1 MTHQRRLI
9 HSRFRLVPHARPES
23 PNRKVRTVFQV
34 LTVRNCDE
42 SKLKS
47 NVEPTMEQD
56 PTVKMNMKNFYEMT
70 NNSVSDAIYLVENN
84 NNLCC

>member
-1 MTHQRRLI
+1 MQ
-9 HSRFRLVPHARPES
+9 
-23 PNRKVRTVFQV
+23 
-34 LTVRNCDE
+34 
-42 SKLKS
+42 
-47 NVEPTMEQD
+47 QD